1 MIKDIETLLETFGQ
15 DESFNEFYFAGGTA
29 LISYL
34 NHRVSYDIDF
44 MSDNKLDQNLLN
56 KMVVKYDARFIP
68 DPDEAVFRIN
78 TGNDLKEYKM
88 QFMIGS
94 VKIEF
99 FYPND
104 NIRVEI
110 LKKYKEEADN
120 FFGIK
125 RVPLKGLG
133 ELKLVALFNRKKIR
147 DLFDIYYLF
156 YKELLSCDD
165 IDRFMSLQYSK
176 TFVEFLDEFLDD
188 GSESLDF
195 LSSQEFSYLTKNKLE
210 SLKKLFKEEYIK
222 RCL

>member
-1 MIKDIETLLETFGQ
+1 MIKNIETLLETFGK
-15 DESFNEFYFAGGTA
+15 DENFNKFYFVGGTA
-29 LISYL
+29 LSSYL

-68 DPDEAVFRIN
+68 DPDESVFRIN

-88 QFMIGS
+88 QFMIDS

-104 NIRVEI
+104 NMRVEI
-110 LKKYKEEADN
+110 LKKYKESCDS

-133 ELKLVALFNRKKIR
+133 ELKLVALFDRRKIR

-156 YKELLSCDD
+156 YKKLLSCDD
-165 IDRFMSLQYSK
+165 IDRFMSLKYSK

-195 LSSQEFSYLTKNKLE
+195 LPTQEFSHIKKNKIE
-210 SLKKLFKEEYIK
+210 SLKRLFREEYIK